1 METATTTTMARA
13 TNSMMGVDLEAQMDA
28 AFPRHLDAA
37 HHLTT
42 DACIGGSVGMEERV

>member
-1 METATTTTMARA
+1 MKTATTTIMARA
-13 TNSMMGVDLEAQMDA
+13 TNLMMGVDLEAQMDA
-28 AFPRHLDAA
+28 AVPRHLDAA